1 MMFEMGPSTRVPA
14 FVGLVHPTSQSI
26 HSNSVFLGKD
36 STWMQTAIDEPL
48 PVFYRLR
55 SILELLAPEYFDGDN
70 RITAVRKDL
79 EKYLQVGR
87 FCSQ

>member
-1 MMFEMGPSTRVPA
+1 MLETGPNARGPA
-14 FVGLVHPTSQSI
+14 VVGLVHLTNQSI
-26 HSNSVFLGKD
+26 QYNYVFLGKD

-70 RITAVRKDL
+70 RIIAVRNSL
-79 EKYLQVGR
+79 GKYLQVGG
-87 FCSQ
+87 FCSP